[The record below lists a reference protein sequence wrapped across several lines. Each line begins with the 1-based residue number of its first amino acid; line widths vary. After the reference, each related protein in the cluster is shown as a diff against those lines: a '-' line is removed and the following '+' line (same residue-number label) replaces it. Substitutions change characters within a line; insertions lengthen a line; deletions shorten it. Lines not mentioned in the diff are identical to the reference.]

1 MAIEELRLKMRQISS
16 RTIGYCRRGGEVG
29 SQPVVASIP
38 VNLQDQGVS
47 FCGVKGFM
55 IDQVR
60 EFTRTGSERV
70 TIACAMV
77 AVLEIID
84 SPVHVHAETTETY
97 TILKG
102 EGQMVLGDRLIDVK
116 EGMVVAIPPGNQ
128 HGLTSSTGSPI
139 KVLMTFSP
147 GLAPRA
153 HEAYRDEASCGITTK
168 QWIQRD
174 QKRLST

>member
-1 MAIEELRLKMRQISS
+1 MILEKLRLKMSQISS
-16 RTIGYCRRGGEVG
+16 RTIGYCHRGSDVG

-38 VNLQDQGVS
+38 LDLQDQGAS

-70 TIACAMV
+70 TINCAMV
-77 AVLEIID
+77 AALEIID

-97 TILKG
+97 TIING
-102 EGQMVLGDRLIDVK
+102 EGQMVLGDRLVDVK

-128 HGLTSSTGSPI
+128 HGLASTTGSPI

-147 GLAPRA
+147 GLAPRE

-168 QWIQRD
+168 QWIQQD
-174 QKRLST
+174 QKRRST